1 MATEPEEEFFM
12 TPFWGEVVG
21 TMLLII
27 FGGGVCAA
35 VSLKKSLAYQSGWI
49 VIAFGWG
56 FAVAIAA
63 YATGGISGAHLNP
76 ALTIG
81 LALEGSF
88 PWADVPMY
96 IVGQMLGAL
105 LGAIIVFLHYL
116 PHWKATDDPGA
127 KLGVFSTGPA
137 IPHTFANVLSEVI
150 GTFVLVVGILA
161 IGANK
166 FADGVNPLIVG
177 FLIVAIGLS
186 LGGTTGYAINPARDL
201 GPRIAHAILPIP
213 GKGPSNWKYAW
224 VPVVGPIL
232 GGAFGGVFY
241 NAAFKANVTPA
252 FWIVSV
258 ILVVVLL
265 GLYVSTK
272 NQTNAVNES
281 M

>member
-1 MATEPEEEFFM
+1 M

-35 VSLKKSLAYQSGWI
+35 VNLKKSLAYQSGWI

-96 IVGQMLGAL
+96 IIGQMLGAL
-105 LGAIIVFLHYL
+105 IGATIVFLHYL

-150 GTFVLVVGILA
+150 GTFVLVLGILA

-265 GLYVSTK
+265 GLYITTK